1 MECLDLSGNMN
12 LNVLN
17 VERQLGVIMKI
28 LNQFEELEELEKN

>member
-28 LNQFEELEELEKN
+28 LNQFKQQEQ